1 MVFFFFIIMMSFE
14 KEAQTGKDICNK
26 QTTSQAIIGKTP
38 SVRQESGLSTDVR
51 NIDYDGK

>member
-1 MVFFFFIIMMSFE
+1 MCFFFSSLRSFDE
-14 KEAQTGKDICNK
+14 EAQTALAIGNK